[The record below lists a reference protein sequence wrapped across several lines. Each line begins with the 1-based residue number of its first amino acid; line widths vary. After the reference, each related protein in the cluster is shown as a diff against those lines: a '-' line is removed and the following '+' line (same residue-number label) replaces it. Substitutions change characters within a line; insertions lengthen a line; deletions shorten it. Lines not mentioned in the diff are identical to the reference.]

1 MAEEKRKK
9 VVVKA
14 IMPNSGMLSDNE
26 FDDAVAVEL
35 EDKHL
40 KVIGTRGQVV
50 AIYAPGCWADVYV
63 A

>member
-1 MAEEKRKK
+1 MAEEKSNK

-14 IMPNSGMLSDNE
+14 IMPGTGMLSDND

-35 EDKHL
+35 DDKHL
-40 KVIGTRGQVV
+40 KVIGARGQVV